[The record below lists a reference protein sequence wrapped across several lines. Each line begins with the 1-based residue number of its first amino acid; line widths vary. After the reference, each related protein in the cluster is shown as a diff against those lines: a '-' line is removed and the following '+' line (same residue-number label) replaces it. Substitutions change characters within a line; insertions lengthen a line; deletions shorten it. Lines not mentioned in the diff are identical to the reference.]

1 MKICEKCF
9 NNTEIVEIIAND
21 NNKIDNCD
29 IDNNHLGV
37 KIFDTTKDKDKLEL
51 IRDYLRPA
59 LELYDISINL
69 PDTFSPK
76 EGKKIEIALKDDW
89 SIFKVEEAQISC
101 ILNELFKD
109 DENLDRRVL
118 EDLVG
123 AKIINDKKYTNENLI
138 VANNDWDGFC
148 ESLKYNNRFHNNMI
162 NLENLAFFLD
172 ITTNYYSIEEFRE
185 RFEPLYRSR
194 IVKFITEK
202 SELMS
207 PPKGFATA
215 GRLNSKWIS
224 VLYLSTK
231 EQVSIEEVKPKH
243 NDIIYIGKVKLQKNV
258 TKEKLK
264 IANLTNLTS
273 NAIKAGD
280 DGFRKYFVNYQTLKK
295 IHKGITNPSDEQG
308 IDYLPFQ
315 YLADYIR
322 SLKYDGIMYESILQD
337 GTFNFVFFD
346 QSLFECVNYER
357 KRVSDV
363 KYTLTKLS

>member
-1 MKICEKCF
+1 M
-9 NNTEIVEIIAND
+9 
-21 NNKIDNCD
+21 
-29 IDNNHLGV
+29 
-37 KIFDTTKDKDKLEL
+37 
-51 IRDYLRPA
+51 
-59 LELYDISINL
+59 
-69 PDTFSPK
+69 
-76 EGKKIEIALKDDW
+76 
-89 SIFKVEEAQISC
+89 
-101 ILNELFKD
+101 
-109 DENLDRRVL
+109 L

-123 AKIINDKKYTNENLI
+123 AKIINDKKYTNKNLI

-148 ESLKYNNRFHNNMI
+148 ESLKYKNRFHNNMI

-258 TKEKLK
+258 NKRENWK

-357 KRVSDV
+357 KE
-363 KYTLTKLS
+363 

>member
-9 NNTEIVEIIAND
+9 NNTEIVEIIVND
-21 NNKIDNCD
+21 NSKFDNCD
-29 IDNNHLGV
+29 IDNDHLGV
-37 KIFDTTKDKDKLEL
+37 KIFDTTRHIDKLEQ

-76 EGKKIEIALKDDW
+76 EGKKIETALKDDW
-89 SIFKVEEAQISC
+89 SIFNVEE
-101 ILNELFKD
+101 
-109 DENLDRRVL
+109 
-118 EDLVG
+118 
-123 AKIINDKKYTNENLI
+123 DKKYTNENLI

-148 ESLKYNNRFHNNMI
+148 ESLKYKNRFHNNMI

-346 QSLFECVNYER
+346 QNLFECVNYER

>member
-1 MKICEKCF
+1 
-9 NNTEIVEIIAND
+9 
-21 NNKIDNCD
+21 
-29 IDNNHLGV
+29 
-37 KIFDTTKDKDKLEL
+37 
-51 IRDYLRPA
+51 
-59 LELYDISINL
+59 
-69 PDTFSPK
+69 
-76 EGKKIEIALKDDW
+76 
-89 SIFKVEEAQISC
+89 SC

-123 AKIINDKKYTNENLI
+123 AKIINDKKYTNKNLI

-148 ESLKYNNRFHNNMI
+148 ESLKYKNRFHNNMI